1 MARTILFGIPVAA
14 GIAIGKI
21 MHTHL
26 EQHIDESFILQDHI
40 EKEVQKLLDAAKHVS
55 NDLEQAKKSTTN
67 KEHSDIIQ
75 AHIMMS
81 HDPRLLSE
89 TEECIRTQ
97 KLCAP
102 WALQKTIDA
111 LCKAFLELDDPY
123 LRDRVFDLRAVGT
136 RLQCHLAG
144 KEYIAHTSTSPRVY
158 MAEDLS
164 PIDTLNL
171 SADHI
176 LGLVMAEGG
185 ATSHTAILARALNIP
200 AIVGVTGL
208 VEAVRENEL
217 VIVDAISGCVYIDPD
232 EQELASFGKKLDE
245 YQTWVQKIRNNA
257 TLSAE
262 TLDNININV
271 QANLENVDEVDSIA
285 SYGAEGIGLY
295 RTEYAYLR
303 SRKLPTE
310 EQLYDEYLMVVQ
322 KAASKPVVFRILD
335 VGMDKALPSQTA
347 LKEPNPA
354 LGLRGIR
361 FCIRHQ
367 DILRTQLRAILRA
380 AMHGDVSIVLPMISC
395 LEEVQAVKHILAEV
409 RQDLCIQHIEHA
421 TNLPIGIMLEVPAA
435 LIVADSLAKHCDFF
449 SIGTNDLTQYLLAID
464 RNNKHVAYLHNPL
477 HAALTRSI
485 KRAVDCAHREGIS
498 VTVCGEIVADP
509 YCLAMLLGMGV
520 DTISAAP
527 SSIPN
532 IKHLLRHLRAEEC
545 IKMTHSLLMTSDA
558 AASIRIVTDT
568 LSQGLRDDF
577 PFYTTLINTHG

>member
-1 MARTILFGIPVAA
+1 MARAILFGIPVAP

-21 MHTHL
+21 VHTHL
-26 EQHIDESFILQDHI
+26 EQNIDESFILQDHI
-40 EKEVQKLLDAAKHVS
+40 EKEVKKLHAAAITVGE
-55 NDLEQAKKSTTN
+55 DLEKAKKAAIN
-67 KEHSDIIQ
+67 QEHIDIIQ

-111 LCKAFLELDDPY
+111 LCKAFTELDDPY
-123 LRDRVFDLRAVGT
+123 LRDRVFDLRAVGA

-144 KEYIAHTSTSPRVY
+144 KDYVPHTSSSPRVY

-164 PIDTLNL
+164 PVDTLSL
-171 SADHI
+171 SAEHI

-185 ATSHTAILARALNIP
+185 ATSHTAILARSFNIP
-200 AIVGVTGL
+200 AIVGVTGIL
-208 VEAVRENEL
+208 ETVRENDL
-217 VIVDAISGCVYIDPD
+217 VIVDAITGCVYIDPD

-245 YQTWVQKIRNNA
+245 YKTWVQSVRKNA
-257 TLSAE
+257 TLLAE
-262 TLDNININV
+262 TIDNIHINV
-271 QANLENVDEVDSIA
+271 QANLENVNEVDSIV

-303 SRKLPTE
+303 SRQLPSE
-310 EQLYDEYLMVVQ
+310 DQLYNEYVTVVK
-322 KAASKPVVFRILD
+322 KASPMPVIFRTLD
-335 VGMDKALPSQTA
+335 VGMDKALPTQVA
-347 LKEPNPA
+347 LKESNPA

-361 FCIRHQ
+361 FCLRHQ

-380 AMHGDVSIVLPMISC
+380 ALHGDVSIVLPMISC
-395 LEEVQAVKHILAEV
+395 LEEVQALKRILAEV
-409 RQDLCIQHIEHA
+409 RQDLCIQNIEHA
-421 TNLPIGIMLEVPAA
+421 SNLPIGIMLEVPAA
-435 LIVADSLAKHCDFF
+435 IIIADSLAKHCDFF

-498 VTVCGEIVADP
+498 VTVCGEIVGDP
-509 YCLAMLLGMGV
+509 YCLAMLLGMGI

-527 SSIPN
+527 RSIPS
-532 IKHLLRHLRAEEC
+532 IKHLLRHLKAEEC
-545 IKMTHSLLMTSDA
+545 IKMTNSLLMTSDA
-558 AASIRIVTDT
+558 AACTRIVTDT

-577 PFYTTLINTHG
+577 PFYTTLINTTG